1 MRCENADLDSW
12 GDASL
17 DIETRRGRKA
27 ACNGESMGGEMGGKL
42 WRAMSSGW
50 GWESRAVD
58 GEREDSAGRK
68 DLPRPSLPAGR
79 RLVLRLVVGL
89 VLHRG
94 SGIGSRGRRGRE
106 SLEVST
112 RTRLRGKSK
121 RGGNLESSP
130 PPLSSSTCLRTSRQG

>member
-1 MRCENADLDSW
+1 MGGCGDLGSS
-12 GDASL
+12 ASPGTEL
-17 DIETRRGRKA
+17 TLRVGRRA
-27 ACNGESMGGEMGGKL
+27 ACSGESRGVGREGTL
-42 WRAMSSGW
+42 WRATSSGW
-50 GWESRAVD
+50 EWESRAVD

-79 RLVLRLVVGL
+79 RLVLRLVLGQ

-106 SLEVST
+106 SLQVST
-112 RTRLRGKSK
+112 RTRLRGKLR
-121 RGGNLESSP
+121 RGGNLEPSP

>member
-1 MRCENADLDSW
+1 MGGCGDLGSS
-12 GDASL
+12 ASL
-17 DIETRRGRKA
+17 GTELTLRVGRRA
-27 ACNGESMGGEMGGKL
+27 AC
-42 WRAMSSGW
+42 SGA
-50 GWESRAVD
+50 SRAVD

-79 RLVLRLVVGL
+79 RLVLRLVVGQ

-94 SGIGSRGRRGRE
+94 SGIASRGRRGRG

-112 RTRLRGKSK
+112 RTRLRGKWK
-121 RGGNLESSP
+121 RGGNLEPSP